1 MWIEYGW
8 ELIEQYSLLWN
19 NQVSC
24 RTSHNISKKGYTCND
39 DLGLMMKK
47 DRDLTEH
54 SETSENW
61 HTLHLNHVQHLP
73 ENVTCLRSTPSS
85 ALRFGIWWQRHV
97 SRGGPWARLSGAS
110 KSWCW
115 CWWNIPPK
123 KTDQGNPFKEHLFKN
138 QVYLCWGKTWFP
150 IFDPIIL

>member
-1 MWIEYGW
+1 MWIKYGW

-39 DLGLMMKK
+39 VLGLMMKK

-123 KTDQGNPFKEHLFKN
+123 KTDQGNLFKEHLFKN

>member
-1 MWIEYGW
+1 MVENWLSNTHYYETIRYPVERVTTF
-8 ELIEQYSLLWN
+8 LRKDILA
-19 NQVSC
+19 
-24 RTSHNISKKGYTCND
+24 TMISDWWWKRDND
-39 DLGLMMKK
+39 FI
-47 DRDLTEH
+47 EH

-85 ALRFGIWWQRHV
+85 TLRFGIWWQRHV

-115 CWWNIPPK
+115 CWWNIPLK
-123 KTDQGNPFKEHLFKN
+123 KTDQWNLFREHLFKN